1 MSHNLFLPEHLM
13 DVRHIT
19 KMSAP
24 EQQREFQLVPGSKVR
39 TLKAERT
46 LHLSR
51 VESNTNT
58 FHYC

>member
-1 MSHNLFLPEHLM
+1 M

-24 EQQREFQLVPGSKVR
+24 EQQKEFLLLVPGSKVR
-39 TLKAERT
+39 TLKAKRT